1 MPVAIVVGT
10 LAPYRH
16 RLYEA
21 YAEAHC
27 GDLHVLS
34 CAPIEPHRTWSV
46 PPPRHYALHFL
57 KGFRY
62 HASMTSHFYVNP
74 SVVTTLARLRP
85 ELIFTADFAPTMA
98 LAAFYATIAGV
109 PYGVGTDGHRRLSAH
124 GGAHPGGIDP
134 GERSA
139 LHRLMRRV
147 LVPRA
152 AFGIGASEDSVRLLE
167 HWGLAAGLCTVVP
180 VGTVWDP
187 PDRTPSREQRPYH
200 ILFAGTVDERKGTL
214 FFADVVGAV
223 KARGL
228 DPKVRVVGD
237 GPLRGELEARL
248 TKLGIKARFDGALQP
263 QDMVEVFSSAQ
274 MLLFPSR
281 GDAWGLV
288 ANEAVMCSTPVIGSP
303 HAASSVRLLERFGVG
318 IVRPLEV
325 DLWATATVEILTSPE
340 RWNTLVAR
348 QNEATRWFSLDR
360 QVAEFHRAIEIGRYS
375 GRSPAKAGLS
385 AP

>member
-34 CAPIEPHRTWSV
+34 CAPIEPHRTWSI
-46 PPPRHYALHFL
+46 PPPRHYTLHVL

-85 ELIFTADFAPTMA
+85 ELIFTAGFAPTMA
-98 LAAFYATIAGV
+98 LATFYASIAGV
-109 PYGVGTDGHRRLSAH
+109 PYGIGTDGHQ
-124 GGAHPGGIDP
+124 GIDP

-139 LHRLMRRV
+139 PHRLMRRV
-147 LVPRA
+147 LVPKA
-152 AFGIGASEDSVRLLE
+152 AFGIGASEDSLRLLE
-167 HWGLAAGLCTVVP
+167 HWGLDASLCTLVP
-180 VGTVWDP
+180 IGTVWDP
-187 PDRTPSREQRPYH
+187 PDRTPSRERRPYH
-200 ILFAGTVDERKGTL
+200 ILFAGTVDERTKGAL

-223 KARGL
+223 KARGF
-228 DPKVRVVGD
+228 DPKVRIAGD
-237 GPLRGELEARL
+237 GPLRNELEARL
-248 TKLGIKARFDGALQP
+248 TKLGIEARFDGALQP
-263 QDMVEVFSSAQ
+263 QDMVEVYSSAQ

-303 HAASSVRLLERFGVG
+303 HAASSAHLLERFGVG

-325 DLWATATVEILTSPE
+325 DLWAMAAVEILTSRE
-340 RWNTLVAR
+340 RWNSLVAR
-348 QNEATRWFSLDR
+348 QNEATRWFGLDR
-360 QVAEFHRAIEIGRYS
+360 LVAEFHRAIEIGRHS